1 MPILLT
7 ETSRAFAK
15 LHISIVLAGFTGVLG
30 KLITISEGMLV
41 WYRMLFTFVI
51 FLGILLLSKRFHAVN
66 FKDFCKIGGIGILL
80 CLHWIFFYG
89 SIKASNI
96 SIGVVCFALVG
107 FFTALLEP
115 LIMHRRFSFRE
126 LAFSLLTL
134 LGVTLIFSFD
144 SRYRLGIGLG
154 IISSLMAALYT
165 VSNKRVCQGFSSGTL
180 LLFQML
186 GGFLFL
192 SALLPFYIDYFNIT
206 YIVPDMSDIILLLC
220 LVFFCTIIMN
230 FLQIQIGRVH
240 V

>member
-1 MPILLT
+1 MFPNILFRFRSCLNL
-7 ETSRAFAK
+7 FFIG
-15 LHISIVLAGFTGVLG
+15 ISL
-30 KLITISEGMLV
+30 
-41 WYRMLFTFVI
+41 
-51 FLGILLLSKRFHAVN
+51 
-66 FKDFCKIGGIGILL
+66 GILL

-126 LAFSLLTL
+126 LAFSVLTL

-154 IISSLMAALYT
+154 VISSLMAALYT
-165 VSNKRVCQGFSSGTL
+165 VFNKRVCQGFTSGTL

-192 SALLPFYIDYFNIT
+192 SALLPFYIGYFNVT
-206 YIVPDMSDIILLLC
+206 YLVPDMRDFILLLC

-230 FLQIQIGRVH
+230 FLQIQVLHHISAFTVNLSYNLEPVYSIAIAIFFLGEAFR
-240 V
+240 